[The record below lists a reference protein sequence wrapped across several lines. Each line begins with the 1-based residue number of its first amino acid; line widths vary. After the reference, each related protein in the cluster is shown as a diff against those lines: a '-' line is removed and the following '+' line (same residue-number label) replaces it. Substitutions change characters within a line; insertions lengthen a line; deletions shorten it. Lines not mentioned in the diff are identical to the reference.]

1 MSGMS
6 ESSVTASGSSHDSR
20 WRRALGWLG
29 VDVRAGEGAIAALL
43 FLFFFMAITFQYV
56 SKAVRQSKF
65 VDSLGPEMLPVVWLI
80 LAFSAIPVILLYNRA
95 VDRFQRHHVIA
106 GTCAIVAVSVVGFS
120 LVIYSDAAWV
130 PIAFYVFVS
139 IAYVLIVSQFWAY
152 SNFILNPRQGKRL
165 FGFIGA
171 GGLAGGAM
179 GGYIASLVSGI
190 AGARATLLVSAGILS
205 LTIVVIYIVQWL
217 GVMPGGGDEPDRRAT
232 DKFKAA
238 KGGLEAIL
246 NSRHL
251 TLIAALMFTTVV
263 VANIIDL
270 QFNWA
275 LDQAVP
281 DMEEGAR
288 LDALTRGFGNFY
300 VLMSGSAFVF
310 QLLFTSRIHRRLGVG
325 FAMRVLPIAMLFGTA
340 GLFLAVAVLPGILLN
355 VCRLL
360 KIGENGLRYS
370 LDQATRELLFFPVPT
385 GARLKA
391 KAYIDVFVQRS
402 AKAGAGILLLPVTF
416 GLMTVVQAGFLSI
429 ALIVI
434 WLGITVALRRQYVIS
449 FRDGL
454 QRRAVNTA
462 VAVDLTDV
470 TGLEVLVEAL
480 GSGDQ
485 RQVMHSL
492 ELLEYFDKG
501 NLVTPL
507 LVRHESAAVRQK
519 TLDLLAATNRTDAI
533 TLIEEALGDEDPE
546 VRSAAMRALVI
557 LHGDTAAA
565 DMAKQLDD
573 PDRGVR
579 STAIASILTSGNGAD
594 HADARTALEH
604 MVGSADIEDRC
615 AATNVMGEL
624 EEPAFQ
630 ENLVQLLYDPEIG
643 VQHDAIRAVRAR
655 VESGGANPIFVPTL
669 ISLMR
674 DRRLKHEAREAL
686 VSYGESV
693 IPALVHFMNDPQ
705 EQVWVRRAIP
715 KTVARVGGRRAADA
729 LLAELGADDQFLRR
743 KVIEALVWIRT
754 HEPEFEFDAQVIGKE
769 IRHESRLYLLGLTDL
784 VSTAPADSFE
794 FQAPLIRWPAGK
806 PLLLQR
812 MFADRM
818 GANVDNVFRLL
829 SLVHPIVDVRAAALS
844 LMSDDP
850 RLRSHALEYLDNA
863 LQGEVRSVVFAVIG
877 DLPLDDKLEYA
888 QSEYDLS
895 VQPADNVLRR
905 LVLASATNDE
915 MAHWLGSAAIHAI
928 CELKIEELYPQ
939 LLEASRR
946 PDDSLARETA
956 IWAGNRLGL
965 ALT

>member
-6 ESSVTASGSSHDSR
+6 ESSATTSKNLFESR
-20 WRRALGWLG
+20 WRRVLGWLG
-29 VDVRAGEGAIAALL
+29 VDVREGEGVIAVLL

-65 VDSLGPEMLPVVWLI
+65 IDSLGAEMLPVVWVI
-80 LAFSAIPVILLYNRA
+80 LAISAIPVIMIYNRA
-95 VDRFQRHHVIA
+95 VDRFQRHNVIA
-106 GTCAIVAVSVVGFS
+106 GTCAVVAVSIVGFS
-120 LVIYSDAAWV
+120 FVIYSDAVWV
-130 PIAFYVFVS
+130 PIAFYVWVS

-152 SNFILNPRQGKRL
+152 SNLILNPRQGKRL

-179 GGYIASLVSGI
+179 GGYIATLVSGL
-190 AGARATLLVSAGILS
+190 AGSRITLLVSAGILS
-205 LTIVVIYIVQWL
+205 LTIGVVYIIQRSGIV
-217 GVMPGGGDEPDRRAT
+217 PDSDEPSQPST
-232 DKFKAA
+232 DKLEAA
-238 KGGLEAIL
+238 KGGLRTIL

-263 VANIIDL
+263 VANIVDL
-270 QFNWA
+270 QFSWA
-275 LDQAVP
+275 LEEALPP
-281 DMEEGAR
+281 DLDRAQR
-288 LDALTRGFGNFY
+288 LDALTGGFGNLY
-300 VLMSGSAFVF
+300 VLMSGAAFVF
-310 QLLFTSRIHRRLGVG
+310 QLLFTARIHRRLGIG
-325 FAMRVLPIAMLFGTA
+325 FAMRVLPIAMLLGTA
-340 GLFLAVAVLPGILLN
+340 GLFLAATRLPAILLN
-355 VCRLL
+355 VSRLL

-385 GARLKA
+385 RARLKA

-402 AKAGAGILLLPVTF
+402 GKAGAGILLLPVTF
-416 GLMTVVQAGFLSI
+416 GLMTVVQAGFFSI
-429 ALIVI
+429 ALIGI

-454 QRRAVNTA
+454 QRRAVDTA

-480 GSGDQ
+480 GSSDQ

-501 NLVTPL
+501 NLVAPL

-519 TLDLLAATNRTDAI
+519 TLGLLAATKRTDAI
-533 TLIEEALGDEDPE
+533 TLIEEALGDEEPE

-565 DMAKQLDD
+565 EMAEQLDD

-579 STAIASILTSGNGAD
+579 GTAIASILTSDNGAD
-594 HADARTALEH
+594 HADAGAALEH
-604 MVGSADIEDRC
+604 MIGSADIKDRC
-615 AATNVMGEL
+615 AAADVMGEL

-630 ENLVQLLYDPEIG
+630 EDLVQLLYDPEIG

-693 IPALVHFMNDPQ
+693 IPALVHFMNDTQ
-705 EQVWVRRAIP
+705 EQVWVRRALP
-715 KTVARVGGRRAADA
+715 KTVARVGGRKAADA

-743 KVIEALVWIRT
+743 KVIEALVWIRA
-754 HEPEFEFDAQVIGKE
+754 HEPEFEFDAEVIGKE

-794 FQAPLIRWPAGK
+794 FRAPLIRWPGGK
-806 PLLLQR
+806 PLLLQK

-818 GANVDNVFRLL
+818 GTNVDNLFRLL

-863 LQGEVRSVVFAVIG
+863 LQGEVRSEVFAVIG
-877 DLPLDDKLEYA
+877 DVTLDDKLEYA
-888 QSEYDLS
+888 RSEYDLA

-905 LVLASATNDE
+905 LVVASATNDE
-915 MAHWLGSAAIHAI
+915 MAHWFGSAAIHTI

-956 IWAGNRLGL
+956 IWAGHRLGL
-965 ALT
+965 DPT

>member
-1 MSGMS
+1 MFRMS
-6 ESSVTASGSSHDSR
+6 ESSVAATGSPHESR

-29 VDVRAGEGAIAALL
+29 VDVREGEGAIAVLL

-80 LAFSAIPVILLYNRA
+80 LAICAIPVILLYNRA
-95 VDRFQRHHVIA
+95 VDRFQRHNVIA
-106 GTCAIVAVSVVGFS
+106 GTCAVVAVSVVGFA
-120 LVIYSDAAWV
+120 LIIQSDALWV

-152 SNFILNPRQGKRL
+152 SNFILDPRQGKRL

-179 GGYIASLVSGI
+179 GGYIAGLVSGI
-190 AGARATLLVSAGILS
+190 AGSRMTLLVSAGILS
-205 LTIVVIYIVQWL
+205 LTIVVIYVVQRV
-217 GVMPGGGDEPDRRAT
+217 GVVPGGGGDEPDRRAT
-232 DKFKAA
+232 DKTDKLEAA

-246 NSRHL
+246 DSRHL

-275 LDQAVP
+275 MVEALPP
-281 DMEEGAR
+281 DMDKAER
-288 LDALTRGFGNFY
+288 FDALTGGFGNFY

-310 QLLFTSRIHRRLGVG
+310 QLLFTSRIHRRLGIG

-340 GLFLAVAVLPGILLN
+340 GIFLAVAVVPGILLN

-416 GLMTVVQAGFLSI
+416 GLMTVVQAGFMSI

-434 WLGITVALRRQYVIS
+434 WFGITGALRRQYVIS

-454 QRRAVNTA
+454 QRRAVDTA
-462 VAVDLTDV
+462 VAIDLTDV

-507 LVRHESAAVRQK
+507 LVRHESAAVRHK

-533 TLIEEALGDEDPE
+533 PLIEEVLGDEDPE

-565 DMAKQLDD
+565 DMEKQLDD
-573 PDRGVR
+573 PNRGVR
-579 STAIASILTSGNGAD
+579 ATAIASILTSGNGAV

-604 MVGSADIEDRC
+604 MVGSADIKDRC
-615 AATNVMGEL
+615 AATDVMGGL

-630 ENLVQLLYDPEIG
+630 EDRVQLLY
-643 VQHDAIRAVRAR
+643 
-655 VESGGANPIFVPTL
+655 
-669 ISLMR
+669 
-674 DRRLKHEAREAL
+674 
-686 VSYGESV
+686 
-693 IPALVHFMNDPQ
+693 
-705 EQVWVRRAIP
+705 
-715 KTVARVGGRRAADA
+715 
-729 LLAELGADDQFLRR
+729 
-743 KVIEALVWIRT
+743 
-754 HEPEFEFDAQVIGKE
+754 
-769 IRHESRLYLLGLTDL
+769 
-784 VSTAPADSFE
+784 
-794 FQAPLIRWPAGK
+794 
-806 PLLLQR
+806 
-812 MFADRM
+812 
-818 GANVDNVFRLL
+818 
-829 SLVHPIVDVRAAALS
+829 
-844 LMSDDP
+844 
-850 RLRSHALEYLDNA
+850 
-863 LQGEVRSVVFAVIG
+863 
-877 DLPLDDKLEYA
+877 
-888 QSEYDLS
+888 
-895 VQPADNVLRR
+895 
-905 LVLASATNDE
+905 
-915 MAHWLGSAAIHAI
+915 
-928 CELKIEELYPQ
+928 
-939 LLEASRR
+939 
-946 PDDSLARETA
+946 
-956 IWAGNRLGL
+956 
-965 ALT
+965 